1 MMAEK
6 QKFTYV
12 TDLYRDTYLQGWDSR
27 MSDIFVNPFIYD
39 FDSIKYQAWNDG
51 WNDADLAIKE
61 DNGNTIQ

>member
-1 MMAEK
+1 MAEK